1 MWRLFIAFTVIPAL
15 ELYLLLEIGDWLG
28 PTPTFLLLLGSGL
41 LGGWLAK
48 RQGLAVLRD
57 LQSDLQRGLP
67 PASRLMEGALVLAG
81 SLLLITPGV
90 LTDVA
95 GLALLLPP
103 VRRWLAP
110 RVMRWGAQLLGVRV
124 AVGAPRPRPSTP
136 AGAPTGGPFASKFD

>member
-15 ELYLLLEIGDWLG
+15 ELYLLLQIGELLG
-28 PTPTFLLLLGSGL
+28 PTPTFLLLLSSGL

-48 RQGLAVLRD
+48 QQGLTVLRD
-57 LQSDLQRGLP
+57 LQTDLQRGLP

-95 GLALLLPP
+95 GLALLVPP

-110 RVMRWGAQLLGVRV
+110 RAMRWGAQLLGVRV
-124 AVGAPRPRPSTP
+124 QVGAPRPRASSP
-136 AGAPTGGPFASKFD
+136 AGGPNAGPFASKFD